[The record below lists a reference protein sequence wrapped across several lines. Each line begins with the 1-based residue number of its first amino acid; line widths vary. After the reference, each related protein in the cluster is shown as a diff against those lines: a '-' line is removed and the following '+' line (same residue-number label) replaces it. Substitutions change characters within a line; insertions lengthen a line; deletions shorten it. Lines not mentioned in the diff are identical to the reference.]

1 MPDPTTISLWNDTA
15 APAPARPF
23 GAVDPGSAPLDVVVI
38 GAGIVGLTTAL
49 LLAREGRRVLVLEA
63 RQVGS
68 GVTGSTTGKVTA
80 AHGLRYDALRRKIG
94 ASRTREYAEAN
105 QAAVAWIRALIATE
119 RIDCDWQDR
128 VAYTY
133 TSDPSKVDQVRRE
146 ATATI
151 ETGLPARAVE
161 GVPAPTELLAGVAI
175 EGGGE
180 LHGRN
185 YCVGLARLAEAAGAG
200 IAEGVRVVGVREGS
214 PCTVRT
220 ADHGELRAEH
230 VVAATHYP
238 IFDRGLHFAR
248 LIPQRSYAIAARL
261 TGELPSGSF
270 YDVGPPSR
278 SVRTAIGPEG
288 EPVVVVGGEGHP
300 TGRSSGPT
308 VERYE
313 RLERWTREQLPVGAV
328 THRWS
333 AQDPQ
338 TLDDV
343 PYVGPLRPGSHALWT
358 ATGFDKWGLSGGT
371 AAAHAIADRI
381 AGRDDPHAAL
391 WDPSRRRQLIPSGL
405 LRFAKLNVETAGS
418 LVGDRLRP
426 DRQGDGSGLAP
437 GEGRVVGR
445 PGRHTAVFR
454 DDQGTVHAHSAVC
467 THLGCEVRFNDA
479 EQSWD
484 CPCHGSRFDARDGS
498 VLEGPAVRP
507 LAPVDAPPA
516 TAGPPA
522 ADDRAAAREGW

>member
-1 MPDPTTISLWNDTA
+1 MTNPTTISLWNDTA
-15 APAPARPF
+15 APSPARPF
-23 GAVDPGSAPLDVVVI
+23 SAVDPGGTALDVVVV
-38 GAGIVGLTTAL
+38 GGGIVGLTTAL
-49 LLAREGRRVLVLEA
+49 LLGRTGRRVLVFEA

-94 ASRTREYAEAN
+94 APLAKDYADAN

-119 RIDCDWQDR
+119 QIDCDWQDR

-133 TSDPSKVDQVRRE
+133 TSNPAKADQLRRE
-146 ATATI
+146 AAATI

-161 GVPAPTELLAGVAI
+161 GVAAPTEMLAGVAI

-185 YCVGLARLAEAAGAG
+185 YCLGLARLVEGAGAG
-200 IAEGVRVVGVREGS
+200 IAEGVRVVGVREGT
-214 PCTVRT
+214 PCEVRT
-220 ADHGELRAEH
+220 ADHGTLRAEH
-230 VVAATHYP
+230 VVVATHVP
-238 IFDRGLHFAR
+238 ILDRGLHFAR
-248 LIPQRSYAIAARL
+248 LVPQRSYAIAAPL
-261 TGELPSGSF
+261 TGDLPAGSF
-270 YDVGPPSR
+270 YDIGPPSR
-278 SVRTAIGPEG
+278 SVRTATGADG
-288 EPVVVVGGEGHP
+288 EPVVVVGGEGHQTARSHP
-300 TGRSSGPT
+300 TS
-308 VERYE
+308 ERYA
-313 RLERWTREQLPVGAV
+313 RLERWSREHLEIGAV

-333 AQDPQ
+333 SQDPQ

-343 PYVGPLRPGSHALWT
+343 PYVGPLRPGSRTLWT

-371 AAAHAIADRI
+371 AAAHAIAARI
-381 AGRDDPHAAL
+381 AGRDDPHGVL
-391 WDPSRRRQLIPSGL
+391 WNPSRRRQLIPSGL
-405 LRFAKLNVETAGS
+405 LRLAKLSVETAGS
-418 LVGDRLRP
+418 LVGDRVRP
-426 DRQGDGSGLAP
+426 GRLGGSVERLAP

-445 PGRHTAVFR
+445 PGQQAAVFR
-454 DDQGTVHAHSAVC
+454 DERGTIHAHSAVC

-507 LAPVDAPPA
+507 LAPADRR
-516 TAGPPA
+516 AGTSEPGS
-522 ADDRAAAREGW
+522 AR